1 MSKYQ
6 RSKGLDDQWDGKQPR
21 YMWFVFGKSEV
32 GHTPSTTYTEIT
44 SPVPGVPTSDYQY
57 QDITRTLSKYPHLFK
72 IITPIHADHL
82 EMLLN
87 NHPNQPLVRL
97 IDLLRPLTWF
107 LALCQ
112 YWGPWLTTPW
122 CSDMSKQHAQPWWG
136 ISYIPTTATGQGD
149 WTCPVFWEL
158 WSKPAARD
166 DSPTYFHHP

>member
-1 MSKYQ
+1 MQQEDAHTTPANSSITARNATETTPNGNTLTMSKYQ

-112 YWGPWLTTPW
+112 Y
-122 CSDMSKQHAQPWWG
+122 
-136 ISYIPTTATGQGD
+136 
-149 WTCPVFWEL
+149 
-158 WSKPAARD
+158 
-166 DSPTYFHHP
+166 

>member
-1 MSKYQ
+1 MQQEDAHTTPANSSITARNATETTPNGNTLTMSKYQ

-21 YMWFVFGKSEV
+21 YMWVVVGKSEV
-32 GHTPSTTYTEIT
+32 GHTPCTRYREIT

-112 YWGPWLTTPW
+112 Y
-122 CSDMSKQHAQPWWG
+122 
-136 ISYIPTTATGQGD
+136 
-149 WTCPVFWEL
+149 
-158 WSKPAARD
+158 
-166 DSPTYFHHP
+166 